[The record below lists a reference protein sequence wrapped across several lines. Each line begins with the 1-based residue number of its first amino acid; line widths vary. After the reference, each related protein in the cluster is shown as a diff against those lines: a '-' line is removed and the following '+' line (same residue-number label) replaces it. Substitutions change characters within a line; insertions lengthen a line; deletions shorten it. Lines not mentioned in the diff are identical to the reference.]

1 MAYEVA
7 EEFKGQK
14 GKGRIVKHLIF
25 TAQIETEN
33 PMFPGTMMR
42 SERLYR
48 LNEEVPVEVLDDYN
62 LSRGESL
69 GSFYT
74 DEELAQGVP
83 QAAALE
89 TGAAQITEMSSAGA
103 GNFSEMG
110 EAELADYLI
119 QNRPTVDETVRMAGN
134 DPDTAQR
141 LLEAEH
147 IATEDEPRAGV
158 VKGLNAIIESE

>member
-7 EEFKGQK
+7 EEFKGQE

-33 PMFPGTMMR
+33 PMFPGTKMR

-74 DEELAQGVP
+74 DEELEQGVP

-89 TGAAQITEMSSAGA
+89 TGVAQIAEAGS
-103 GNFSEMG
+103 GGDFSEMG

-119 QNRPTVDETVRMAGN
+119 KNKPTVDETVRMAGN